1 MIRKITFFSLIVI
14 IGFLISCTPETF
26 NNYCSVSGVVVE
38 EGTNEP
44 LQGVTVTLKGV
55 EQRNE
60 TTGSDGT
67 FLFQNL
73 NVAASTKLD
82 IWAQK
87 SGYETN
93 HVNVGAVS
101 GEVLSVTI
109 QLKKINN

>member
-1 MIRKITFFSLIVI
+1 MIAA
-14 IGFLISCTPETF
+14 IGAFTACAPETF
-26 NNYCSVSGVVVE
+26 NNYCSVSGIVLE

-67 FLFQNL
+67 FLFEDIDANL
-73 NVAASTKLD
+73 STKLD

-93 HVNVGAVS
+93 HVNIGAIA
-101 GEVLSVTI
+101 GETLSVTI
-109 QLKKINN
+109 QLKKLNN